1 MIKKHI
7 FPTVLLLL
15 TTLSA
20 CSLLPQPEPTKFAA
34 RLSELDDQVS
44 FEIVEDAAGDTETA
58 VITIYSKSGIG
69 GTEIEQI
76 SGEKPDQY
84 NFHFY
89 LSGLEEL
96 KFAYGQTLIT
106 VNVSSSEGNEV
117 RQSVLD
123 SASGE
128 ETAVTPDSP
137 YWMDVTIVPTEG
149 TVAEIPLLHGYIDVQ
164 APDDFLLNQNGSFA
178 LQWIDFY
185 R

>member
-1 MIKKHI
+1 MIKKRI
-7 FPTVLLLL
+7 FPTLLLLL

-20 CSLLPQPEPTKFAA
+20 CSLLPQDEPIKFVA
-34 RLSELDDQVS
+34 RPSEFDDHVT
-44 FEIVEDAAGDTETA
+44 FEVVEDAAGMETA
-58 VITIYSKSGIG
+58 VVTIYSKNGIG

-76 SGEKPDQY
+76 SGKKPTQY
-84 NFHFY
+84 NFHLY

-117 RQSVLD
+117 RQMMFD
-123 SASGE
+123 SGNGVE
-128 ETAVTPDSP
+128 MAVTPDSP

-149 TVAEIPLLHGYIDVQ
+149 TVAEIPLLHGYISVQ
-164 APDDFLLNQNGSFA
+164 APDDFLLNQEGSFA

>member
-1 MIKKHI
+1 MIKKLI
-7 FPTVLLLL
+7 LPALFLLL
-15 TTLSA
+15 TMLPA
-20 CSLLPQPEPTKFAA
+20 CSLLPQPEPTKFVA
-34 RLSELDDQVS
+34 RPSEFDDHVT
-44 FEIVEDAAGDTETA
+44 FEMVKNATGDGETA
-58 VITIYSKSGIG
+58 VVTIYSKTGIG

-76 SGEKPDQY
+76 SGDEPDQFQ
-84 NFHFY
+84 FHLY

-117 RQSVLD
+117 RQMMRD
-123 SASGE
+123 SGSGV